1 MNETLVVS
9 SRGQGHFAR
18 GVRKRLGIKT
28 GDVLILEDRGS
39 EIVLKPGVVIETQ
52 YYRDQESPNGT
63 MPTGCRTGSV
73 RILGKLSAKA
83 KKGAVS

>member
-9 SRGQGHFAR
+9 SRGQVTLPAV
-18 GVRKRLGIKT
+18 VRKRLGIKT
-28 GDVLILEDRGS
+28 GDVLILEDRGG

-52 YYRDQESPNGT
+52 YYRDQEIAQWDDADRLPD
-63 MPTGCRTGSV
+63 RERA

-83 KKGAVS
+83 KK